1 MNCRFEIVLKYVE
14 IKQRNH
20 GFGWSVDL
28 NPSKQISDRFG
39 WTVDLK
45 LYWDEYKLSKKN
57 HGFGW
62 SVDFKY

>member
-28 NPSKQISDRFG
+28 NPSKQINDRFG
-39 WTVDLK
+39 WTVYLK
-45 LYWDEYKLSKKN
+45 LNWDE
-57 HGFGW
+57 
-62 SVDFKY
+62 